1 MIREYL
7 HDLRAATLT
16 GWNQFWFTPRDP
28 ATLGVIRICAGF
40 MLFYTHLVWSKE
52 LLGFLGSEGRLSA
65 DFVERFHGSGF
76 GWSHLLWL
84 DAPAAIWAVHVF
96 ALAVFALLTIGFAS
110 RTMSVLA
117 FLLTVSYAHRA
128 VGALFGLDQINIMLA
143 MYLMVGPCG
152 DAYSIDRL
160 RKRATRSVQSVPSIT
175 GNIAIRLI
183 QVHMCVIYL
192 FAGLGK
198 LQGASW
204 WDGTAMWL
212 SMANYEYQTV
222 DMTWLGHW
230 PWLINFLTHVTVFW
244 EVSYCVFVW
253 PRLTRPIVLFLAVP
267 LHLGIAICLG
277 MITFGTA
284 MLIGNLAFVSSAVIR
299 HVLDRR
305 AGEST
310 PAAAT

>member
-7 HDLRAATLT
+7 HDLRVATWD
-16 GWNQFWFTPRDP
+16 GWNRFWFTPSDP
-28 ATLGVIRICAGF
+28 ATLGAIRICAGF
-40 MLFYTHLVWSKE
+40 MLFYTHLVWSKD
-52 LLGFLGSEGRLSA
+52 LLGFVGTEGRLSA

-76 GWSHLLWL
+76 GWSHLLWF
-84 DAPAAIWAVHVF
+84 DAPAVIWLIHIF

-128 VGALFGLDQINIMLA
+128 VGALFGLDQINILLA
-143 MYLMVGPCG
+143 MYLMVGPSG
-152 DAYSIDRL
+152 AAYSIDRW
-160 RKRATRSVQSVPSIT
+160 RNGTPSAPSVT
-175 GNIAIRLI
+175 ANIAIRLI

-212 SMANYEYQTV
+212 SLANYEYQTV

-244 EVSYCVFVW
+244 EVSYCVLVW
-253 PRLTRPIVLFLAVP
+253 PRLTRPIVLSLAVP

-277 MITFGTA
+277 MITFGTV
-284 MLIGNLAFVSSAVIR
+284 MLIGNLAFVSPAVMR
-299 HVLDRR
+299 HVLERR
-305 AGEST
+305 AVETS
-310 PAAAT
+310 PLAAT

>member
-7 HDLRAATLT
+7 HDLRVATLS
-16 GWNQFWFTPRDP
+16 GWNQFWFTPCDP
-28 ATLGVIRICAGF
+28 ATLGAIRICAGF
-40 MLFYTHLVWSKE
+40 MLFYTHLVWTKD
-52 LLGFLGSEGRLSA
+52 LLGFLGNEGRLSA
-65 DFVERFHGSGF
+65 DFVRQFHGSGF
-76 GWSHLLWL
+76 GWSHLLWIES
-84 DAPAAIWAVHVF
+84 PAAIWLIHMF
-96 ALAVFALLTIGFAS
+96 ALAVFVLLTIGFAS
-110 RTMSVLA
+110 RTISVLA

-128 VGALFGLDQINIMLA
+128 AGALFGLDQINVMLA
-143 MYLMVGPCG
+143 MYLMVGPSG
-152 DAYSIDRL
+152 AAFSVDRL
-160 RKRATRSVQSVPSIT
+160 RSHTPSTTSIT
-175 GNIAIRLI
+175 ANIAIRLI

-212 SMANYEYQTV
+212 SLANYEYQSV

-244 EVSYCVFVW
+244 EVSYCVLVW

-284 MLIGNLAFVSSAVIR
+284 MLIGNLAFVSPTIVR
-299 HVLDRR
+299 HLLDRR
-305 AGEST
+305 AGET
-310 PAAAT
+310 TFAAT